1 MDSQHSDKEE
11 TASSDRKRPSEET
24 MQLNISRFYEL
35 RREYYKYTVGI
46 ATALLAFTIS
56 FPPSLTAIESKWLIN
71 VAWATLALAIMCG
84 VILHYVWSLFYISFR
99 DFDNKYRRDAGK
111 KRRRFLTLI
120 RRTLEV
126 VLPIALL
133 AGVAGVAAFASA
145 NLDHVVLKSDTH
157 GTAGK

>member
-1 MDSQHSDKEE
+1 
-11 TASSDRKRPSEET
+11 
-24 MQLNISRFYEL
+24 MQINISRFYEL

-71 VAWATLALAIMCG
+71 VAWTTLAVAIMCG

-99 DFDNKYRRDAGK
+99 DFDNKYRRKEGK
-111 KRRRFLTLI
+111 RRRRFLTYI

-126 VLPIALL
+126 AMPIALL
-133 AGVAGVAAFASA
+133 AGVGGVAAFASA
-145 NLDHVVLKSDTH
+145 NLEHVVLKSD
-157 GTAGK
+157 ARDKAVE